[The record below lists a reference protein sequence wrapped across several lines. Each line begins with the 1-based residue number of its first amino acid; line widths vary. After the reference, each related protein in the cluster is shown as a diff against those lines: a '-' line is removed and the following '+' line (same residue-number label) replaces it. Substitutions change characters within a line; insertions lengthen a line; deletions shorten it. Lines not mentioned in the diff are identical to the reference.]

1 MTKCKLAITNP
12 KDIAEILKNLCKNS
26 PNKEEIQLFVEK
38 YKEGGGDVVEL
49 FKLQD
54 IRYGATLLSHAG
66 SLNILLSNV

>member
-38 YKEGGGDVVEL
+38 YKEGG
-49 FKLQD
+49 
-54 IRYGATLLSHAG
+54 AMLLSY
-66 SLNILLSNV
+66 SNYKI